1 MILIRYATL
10 QDADVIARF
19 NSAMAMETED
29 KQLSSKTVADGVRTA
44 LSNKDY
50 GFYLLA
56 ESDGNPVGQLMITKE
71 WSDWRNG
78 EFWWVQSVY
87 VDKDF
92 RGKGIYSQLYN
103 KVKELAKADDNVC
116 GLRLYVDNDNK
127 NAQKAYTRLGMTK
140 TNYLLYEEDWID
152 A

>member
-1 MILIRYATL
+1 MILIRYANKN
-10 QDADVIARF
+10 DAATIARF
-19 NSAMAMETED
+19 NSAMAMETEN
-29 KQLSSKTVADGVRTA
+29 KQLPSNIVTDGVHTA

-56 ESDGNPVGQLMITKE
+56 ESDGNPVAQLMITKE

-87 VDKDF
+87 VDKDY
-92 RGKGIYSQLYN
+92 RGQGIYRQLYD
-103 KVKELAKADDNVC
+103 KVKELAKADGNVC

-127 NAQKAYTRLGMTK
+127 NAQKTYSKLGMNK
-140 TNYLLYEEDWID
+140 TNYILYEEEF
-152 A
+152 

>member
-19 NSAMAMETED
+19 NSAMAMETEN
-29 KQLSSKTVADGVRTA
+29 KQLYSKKVSDGVHTA
-44 LSNKDY
+44 LSNKEY

-56 ESDGNPVGQLMITKE
+56 EVDGTTVGQLMITKE

-87 VDKDF
+87 VEKDY
-92 RGKGIYSQLYN
+92 RGQGVYHQLYD
-103 KVKELAKADDNVC
+103 KVKELAKADGNVC
-116 GLRLYVDNDNK
+116 GLRLYVDRDNS
-127 NAQKAYTRLGMTK
+127 NAQKAYTRLGMIK
-140 TNYLLYEEDWID
+140 TNYILYEEEF
-152 A
+152 

>member
-19 NSAMAMETED
+19 NSAMAMETEN
-29 KQLSSKTVADGVRTA
+29 KQLPSKTVIDGVHTA

-56 ESDGNPVGQLMITKE
+56 ESDCNPAAQLMITKE

-87 VDKDF
+87 VEKGF
-92 RGKGIYSQLYN
+92 RGQGIYSQLYD
-103 KVKELAKADDNVC
+103 KVKELAKEDGNVC
-116 GLRLYVDNDNK
+116 GIRLYVDNDNSVAQ
-127 NAQKAYTRLGMTK
+127 NAYSKLGMTK
-140 TNYLLYEEDWID
+140 TNYILYEEEF
-152 A
+152 

>member
-19 NSAMAMETED
+19 NSAMAMETEN
-29 KQLSSKTVADGVRTA
+29 KQLPSNIVTDGVHTA
-44 LSNKDY
+44 LSNKEY

-56 ESDGNPVGQLMITKE
+56 ESDGNPVAQLMITKE

-87 VDKDF
+87 VEKDY
-92 RGKGIYSQLYN
+92 RGQGIYRQLYN
-103 KVKELAKADDNVC
+103 KVKELASSLKALKGVKHCVFTPTTTGKDI
-116 GLRLYVDNDNK
+116 R
-127 NAQKAYTRLGMTK
+127 
-140 TNYLLYEEDWID
+140 
-152 A
+152 

>member
-1 MILIRYATL
+1 MILIRYATV

-19 NSAMAMETED
+19 NSAMALETEN
-29 KQLSSKTVADGVRTA
+29 KQLSSKIVADGVYTA
-44 LSNKDY
+44 LSTKEY

-56 ESDGNPVGQLMITKE
+56 ESDGNPVAQLMITKE

-87 VDKDF
+87 IDREF
-92 RGKGIYSQLYN
+92 RRKGIYSQLYE
-103 KVKELAKADDNVC
+103 KVKELAKVDSKVC

-127 NAQKAYTRLGMTK
+127 NAQTIYSKLGMTK
-140 TNYLLYEEDWID
+140 TNYILYEEEF
-152 A
+152 